1 MKSIRVA
8 ILADIPVEAVTGE
21 ALGRGGGQA
30 STWLPQLAGAFEDT
44 HPDLDITWIRIKP
57 KSGNRDDRRI
67 GRQRYITL
75 PGISSRID
83 FWLRNQPSRL
93 QLGKVLSELKPD
105 LIHTWGTEKPYSS
118 VLGDF
123 DGPSLLSVQG
133 CLAAFIKVAR
143 LPLHLRIAARMEPAR
158 VRAATRVT
166 CESLWSAEQT
176 DLLHPRQFPD
186 VVDYG
191 VHPRF
196 YKAVWKPEREQPYLL
211 YSGSI
216 DHRKGF
222 DLLLAALQRIPD
234 RRWELRILGDGPLR
248 AQGEAMNLPNICW
261 LGNQAWDKMIPVME
275 KAWGLVVPTRADTGP
290 TVVKEARVI
299 GLPVIASN
307 HGGLRDYI
315 QEGLNGL
322 KVEPL
327 NAENLSEAMIRMM
340 GDFDATVR
348 LGEGNHDADRE
359 RFKPQRTADHFARI
373 YREMIAAARS

>member
-1 MKSIRVA
+1 MELIRVA
-8 ILADIPVEAVTGE
+8 ILADIPVEALTGE
-21 ALGRGGGQA
+21 ATGRGGGQA
-30 STWLPQLAGAFEDT
+30 STWLPQLAGAFENS
-44 HPDLDITWIRIKP
+44 HADLDITWIRIKP
-57 KSGNRDDRRI
+57 KSNKLDDRRI

-83 FWLRNQPSRL
+83 FWLRNQPSRY
-93 QLGKVLSELKPD
+93 QLRRILRNLKPD

-133 CLAAFIKVAR
+133 CLAAFIKVTT
-143 LPLHLRIAARMEPAR
+143 LPLHLRIASGMEPAR
-158 VRAATRVT
+158 VRTATRVT

-176 DLLHPRQFPD
+176 NLLNPRMFPD

-196 YKAVWKPEREQPYLL
+196 YQAVWRPDRELPYLL

-222 DLLLAALQRIPD
+222 DLLLAALEQIPD
-234 RRWELRILGDGPLR
+234 RRWELRVLGDGPLR
-248 AQGEAMNLPNICW
+248 AAGEAMNLPNVRW
-261 LGNQAWDKMIPVME
+261 LGSQPWNRMIPEME

-315 QEGLNGL
+315 QGDLNGI
-322 KVEPL
+322 KVDPL
-327 NAENLSEAMIRMM
+327 NAQNLASAMIRIMS
-340 GDFDATVR
+340 DFDATVR
-348 LGEGNHDADRE
+348 LGEGNHAADRE
-359 RFKPQRTADHFARI
+359 RFQPQHTADQFARI
-373 YREMIAAARS
+373 YREMIAAGRR